1 MEMTAVDERR
11 MTELFENLE
20 VPEGVK
26 MELLRGEI
34 VMMAGPDLVHNRIV
48 RSVALQL
55 PSDRWE
61 WLMTQDIDILSEQS
75 EPVPD
80 LVVLKSDAGPESGR
94 LLPSEVVTML
104 VEVVSKN
111 SVDRDYGIKRSIYAA
126 GKVPAYLIIDPIVAH
141 CVLLTEPVGAGEEAD
156 YTVQRITKFGDPVPL
171 EPLGVELDTSGFG
184 TLPNVRPHRRP

>member
-1 MEMTAVDERR
+1 MTAVDERR

-34 VMMAGPDLVHNRIV
+34 VMMAGPDLVHNEIV
-48 RSVALQL
+48 EAVQDQIPRKRWRRLQ
-55 PSDRWE
+55 
-61 WLMTQDIDILSEQS
+61 TQDIAILSESS
-75 EPVPD
+75 EPQPD
-80 LVVLKSDAGPESGR
+80 LAVLERGVGPDSGR
-94 LLPSEVVTML
+94 LLPSEMITML

-141 CVLLTEPVGAGEEAD
+141 CVLLTEPLGGGDEAD

-171 EPLGVELDTSGFG
+171 ELLGMELDTSEFG

>member
-1 MEMTAVDERR
+1 MTAVDERR

-34 VMMAGPDLVHNRIV
+34 VMMAGPDLVHNEIV
-48 RSVALQL
+48 EAVQDQIPRKRWRRLQ
-55 PSDRWE
+55 
-61 WLMTQDIDILSEQS
+61 TQDIAILSESS
-75 EPVPD
+75 EPQPD
-80 LVVLKSDAGPESGR
+80 LAVLERGVGPDAGR
-94 LLPSEVVTML
+94 LLPSELITML

-111 SVDRDYGIKRSIYAA
+111 SVERDYGIKRSIYAA

-141 CVLLTEPVGAGEEAD
+141 CVLLTEPVGGGDEAD

-171 EPLGVELDTSGFG
+171 ELLGMELDTTEFG

>member
-1 MEMTAVDERR
+1 MTAVDERR

>member
-1 MEMTAVDERR
+1 MTAVDERR

-26 MELLRGEI
+26 IELLRGEI

-141 CVLLTEPVGAGEEAD
+141 CVLLTEPAGAGDEAD
-156 YTVQRITKFGDPVPL
+156 YTVQRITKFGEPVPL
-171 EPLGVELDTSGFG
+171 GLLGLELATGEFG